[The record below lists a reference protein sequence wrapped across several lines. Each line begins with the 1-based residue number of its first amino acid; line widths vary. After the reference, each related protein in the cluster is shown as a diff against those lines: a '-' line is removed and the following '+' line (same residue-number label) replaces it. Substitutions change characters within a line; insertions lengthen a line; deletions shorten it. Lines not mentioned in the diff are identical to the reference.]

1 VSGAVVLL
9 SGGLD
14 STTCLAWAC
23 ARWDAQQV
31 RPVSFRYGQ
40 RHEVELACA
49 RSVARRLGV
58 AEPYVI
64 PVEGFAALG
73 LDSLTNPQIAVSRDG
88 EAAGNGFAAVHGLP
102 STFVPGRNLVFL
114 ALAAAY
120 GAGHGI
126 FDVVTG
132 VCAADA
138 AGYPDCRP
146 AFVAAAQS
154 AVSEAL
160 GEAVRIHAPLLH
172 LSKART
178 FALAE
183 ELGVLG
189 VVVSGTHTCYNGD
202 RSQLRPW
209 GYGCG
214 QCLACRERAAGWSQF
229 KAGRDDA
236 PALSG
241 SQPH

>member
-1 VSGAVVLL
+1 MSGAVVLL

-23 ARWDAQQV
+23 GNWEARDV

-40 RHEVELACA
+40 RHDVELASA
-49 RSVARRLGV
+49 RTVARRLGV
-58 AEPYVI
+58 TEPYVI

-73 LDSLTNPQIAVSRDG
+73 SDSLTNREIAVSREG
-88 EAAGNGFAAVHGLP
+88 EASSNAFAAVQGLP

-120 GAGHGI
+120 GARQGI
-126 FDVVTG
+126 FDLVTG

-160 GEAVRIHAPLLH
+160 GEAVQIHAPLLH
-172 LSKART
+172 HSKART

-183 ELGVLG
+183 DLGVLDL
-189 VVVSGTHTCYNGD
+189 VLADTHTCYNGD
-202 RSQLRPW
+202 RSQLHPW
-209 GYGCG
+209 GYGCD
-214 QCLACRERAAGWSQF
+214 QCLACRERAAGWSEF
-229 KAGRDDA
+229 RARSEYMSA
-236 PALSG
+236 PSG
-241 SQPH
+241 SEPH